1 METSV
6 IDLDEVTLKVQL
18 GDGLFS
24 LAPFSGI
31 LSGGTMEGSLEI
43 DVGGLIPTLSMEATI
58 RGLDYEQWVES
69 LGAENLCRSKSI
81 ALP

>member
-1 METSV
+1 
-6 IDLDEVTLKVQL
+6 
-18 GDGLFS
+18 
-24 LAPFSGI
+24 
-31 LSGGTMEGSLEI
+31 MEGSLEI

-69 LGAENLCRSKSI
+69 LGAENLCRGKSI